1 MASIFTP
8 EFSQK
13 LGDIL
18 ETLDEESKQCV
29 IKAIGILNGSDE
41 KKKEI
46 NKHQKQIDT
55 LKKEIAEI
63 NSLSVAINP
72 LKQKKSEGSFG
83 CDFRNRLNKI
93 PMGEAI
99 NLGYKCKKCP
109 KYYWGK
115 TTGEKH
121 ESKCTGKKSF
131 EQIDNETNRLLWR
144 PS

>member
-1 MASIFTP
+1 M
-8 EFSQK
+8 Q
-13 LGDIL
+13 
-18 ETLDEESKQCV
+18 
-29 IKAIGILNGSDE
+29 
-41 KKKEI
+41 
-46 NKHQKQIDT
+46 
-55 LKKEIAEI
+55 KEIAEI
-63 NSLSVAINP
+63 NSTSLTMNPVKQSTKQSTPVVAKDAHKGLDGTAKSTPVAI
-72 LKQKKSEGSFG
+72 KRDKTEKSEGSFG

-115 TTGEKH
+115 TNGEKH

-131 EQIDNETNRLLWR
+131 EQIDNENNRLLWR

>member
-1 MASIFTP
+1 M
-8 EFSQK
+8 
-13 LGDIL
+13 
-18 ETLDEESKQCV
+18 
-29 IKAIGILNGSDE
+29 
-41 KKKEI
+41 
-46 NKHQKQIDT
+46 
-55 LKKEIAEI
+55 KKEIAEI
-63 NSLSVAINP
+63 NSLSVTINP
-72 LKQKKSEGSFG
+72 VKKKKAEGSFG

-99 NLGYKCKKCP
+99 KLGYKCKKCP

-121 ESKCTGKKSF
+121 ESKCNGKKSF